1 MRLAME
7 LRRHGHEAAIYTRA
21 PATPN
26 PEAPSIPVI
35 AVPGSSMSVANGIA
49 ERILSAGHSDVIIE
63 YTAQMWGPSRFGS
76 AAVPLLAARLKR
88 EGLSISL
95 AIHEPYTP
103 WYRRPDLLVGA
114 ALLRL
119 QFGAVLPFCD
129 RFFVTTESRLNIVA
143 NSAAAFSPP
152 RALSV
157 MRVGPNALPVRR
169 EPRGGHR
176 IGLFSTLATGK
187 RFDVALE
194 ALEEIVVSY
203 PDAELFLIGDVGGAG
218 DRRTEIL
225 KQRIDASPAAKSVRL
240 TGKLGLSEIG
250 ALVST
255 MDVYFFTMNTGA
267 NTRSGTLPVALG
279 SGVPVVAIRGIET
292 DPLFVHGENI
302 FFAESLEGPAYAR
315 ATLRLFDDS
324 ALADRIA
331 AGGVRLYQENLAWGR
346 ITDLALEAIT
356 GDER

>member
-1 MRLAME
+1 MRLAIE
-7 LRRHGHEAAIYTRA
+7 LRRRGHEAAIYTRA

-26 PEAPSIPVI
+26 PEAPNVPVTG
-35 AVPGSSMSVANGIA
+35 VPGSAMTVAQGIA
-49 ERILSAGHSDVIIE
+49 ERILSSEHSDVIIE

-76 AAVPLLAARLKR
+76 PAVPLLAARLKR

-114 ALLRL
+114 AILRL

-129 RFFVTTESRLNIVA
+129 RFFMTTESRLNIVA
-143 NSAAAFSPP
+143 DAAASFSPP
-152 RALSV
+152 RAVSV

-169 EPRGGHR
+169 ESRAGHR

-194 ALEEIVVSY
+194 AFEEIVAVY
-203 PDAELFLIGDVGGAG
+203 PDAELFLIGDVGGPG
-218 DRRTEIL
+218 DRRTTTL
-225 KQRIDASPAAKSVRL
+225 KERIDSSPAAQRIRL
-240 TGKLGLSEIG
+240 TGKLGLGEIG
-250 ALVST
+250 KLVST

-279 SGVPVVAIRGIET
+279 SGVPVVAVRGIET
-292 DPLFVHGENI
+292 DPLFVHGDNI
-302 FFAESLEGPAYAR
+302 FFAKALDGPSYAR
-315 ATLRLFDDS
+315 ATLRLFDDG

-331 AGGVRLYQENLAWGR
+331 AGGARLYQENLAWGR

-356 GDER
+356 GDEG